1 MINVIYLTG
10 VSGAGKSTAA
20 HAFEEKGYRVI
31 ENTPNE
37 IVPSLLEEMKKK
49 PESYGKTIIIQEIR
63 HAKTGLSILNNTS
76 GIRLLSI
83 VLYCN
88 KQELF
93 KRFRLTRHMHP
104 LQAKGMQLEE
114 AIDDDERR
122 ANLIRDNVDLFLD
135 TTDLSNEEL
144 RESIL
149 AKIRRPNDLDL
160 AVSFISFG
168 YKHGVP
174 SDADYVFDCRDFP
187 NPFWIPEL
195 RDLTGLDQ
203 PVIDFFKSK
212 RDIGKYIKVLEEFLV
227 PVFEKAQ
234 KAGRKFLN
242 VYLGCSGGQHRSVY
256 IAQSLFDLFK
266 ERYCCM
272 VSHRDFDKRT
282 SNV

>member
-174 SDADYVFDCRDFP
+174 SDADYVLDCRDCP

-256 IAQSLFDLFK
+256 VAQSLFDLFK